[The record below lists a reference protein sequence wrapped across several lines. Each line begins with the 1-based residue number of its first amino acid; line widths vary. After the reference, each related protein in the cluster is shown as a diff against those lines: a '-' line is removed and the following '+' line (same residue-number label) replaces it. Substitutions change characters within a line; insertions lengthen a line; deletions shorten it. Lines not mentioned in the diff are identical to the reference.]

1 MSLPQPMTWLI
12 AVAAVLH
19 CATGATAA
27 DPVADFY
34 RGKTV
39 TISVGSAA
47 GGGYDTYS
55 RVIAR
60 HMSRHIPGE
69 PTIIV
74 KNAPGAGGLV
84 LANAL
89 FNVAPKDGT
98 ELSTFN
104 RTLLLDP
111 LLGNEKAQFDPLKY
125 TWLGSA
131 ANEVSTCVA
140 WGPTGIKSVAD
151 LRARELVTG
160 ATGTTTTDG
169 VIYPR
174 VSNALLGTKFKIVMG
189 YPGAADAVLAMERG
203 ETQAFCGWGYS
214 SMEAMRPGWVKQGKI
229 NILIQFGAKASPAFP
244 GVPLATDIAPTPAAR
259 QIVELVVAP
268 QLFARPYMAPPGVPA
283 ERATALRTA
292 FERTMTDPAFM
303 TEADERKLD
312 VELVTSGQIL
322 AMLARAYA
330 TPRPMLDEVRAM
342 LK

>member
-1 MSLPQPMTWLI
+1 MSFLQPVTWLI
-12 AVAAVLH
+12 AAIAIQHCTTCAA
-19 CATGATAA
+19 GAE
-27 DPVADFY
+27 PVADFY

-69 PTIIV
+69 PAIIV

-89 FNVAPKDGT
+89 YNVAPKDGT
-98 ELSTFN
+98 EFSTFN

-111 LLGNEKAQFDPLKY
+111 LLGNEKAQFDPLRY

-140 WGPTGIKSVAD
+140 WAPTGIKTIAD
-151 LRARELVTG
+151 LRAKELVTG

-174 VSNALLGTKFKIVMG
+174 VSNALLGTRFRIVMG
-189 YPGAADAVLAMERG
+189 YPGAAEAVLAMERG

-214 SMEAMRPGWVKQGKI
+214 SMEAMRPGWVAQGKI
-229 NILIQFGAKASPAFP
+229 NVLVQFGAKASPAFP
-244 GVPLATDIAPTPAAR
+244 GIPLATDLAPTPAAR
-259 QIVELVVAP
+259 QIVELIVAP

-292 FERTMTDPAFM
+292 FERTMADPAFM
-303 TEADERKLD
+303 TEAAERKLEI
-312 VELVTSGQIL
+312 ELVGAAEIL
-322 AMLARAYA
+322 AMLSRVYA

>member
-1 MSLPQPMTWLI
+1 MIFRVPFIAASVMI
-12 AVAAVLH
+12 AVQL
-19 CATGATAA
+19 CATTSVTAE
-27 DPVADFY
+27 PVADFY

-60 HMSRHIPGE
+60 HMARHIPGE
-69 PTIIV
+69 PTVIV
-74 KNAPGAGGLV
+74 RNAPGAGGLV

-98 ELSTFN
+98 EVSTFN

-140 WGPTGIKSVAD
+140 WGTAGVRSLSD
-151 LRARELVTG
+151 LRAKEVITG

-174 VSNALLGTKFKIVMG
+174 VTNALLGTKFKIVMG

-229 NILIQFGAKASPAFP
+229 NVLVQFGAKASPAFP
-244 GVPLATDIAPTPAAR
+244 GVPLATDLAPTPAAR

-268 QLFARPYMAPPGVPA
+268 QLFARPYVAPPGVPA
-283 ERATALRTA
+283 ERAAALRTA
-292 FERTMTDPAFM
+292 FGRTMTDPAFLA
-303 TEADERKLD
+303 EAEERKLEI
-312 VELVTSGQIL
+312 ELVKSEDIL
-322 AMLARAYA
+322 AMLTRVYA
-330 TPRPMLDEVRAM
+330 TPKPMLDEVRAM
-342 LK
+342 LR